1 MARSPSPKAL
11 NKCVSGKAVLQ
22 PITSFQGK
30 ALPEQQISFQYYLLH
45 RGVSPSDT
53 EKAAGTGSEPR

>member
-1 MARSPSPKAL
+1 M
-11 NKCVSGKAVLQ
+11 LQ